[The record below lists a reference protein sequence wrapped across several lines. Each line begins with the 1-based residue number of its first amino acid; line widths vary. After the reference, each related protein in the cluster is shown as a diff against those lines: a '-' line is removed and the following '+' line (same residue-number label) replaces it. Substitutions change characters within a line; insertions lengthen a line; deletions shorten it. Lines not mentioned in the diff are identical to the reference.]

1 MAKKVEIEL
10 DVKSKKAQ
18 EQIENLNEELKD
30 TNKNLDDVGKQG
42 KKGVGKLS
50 GAFKGLGTAIK
61 GMGIGLVIAAFAALF
76 AALKNNQKVL
86 DGFNIVMGTISQVFT
101 EVGNVL
107 VTVYE
112 NVSSSTENFDALGKV
127 MGGILT
133 LVLTPFK
140 LVWDGIKLALLSAQ
154 LAWEESFFGSGDTE
168 TIDRLNQSIKET
180 KESLS
185 DTATEAVQAGSDIVT
200 NFGEAI
206 TEVGDIGSQVA
217 KGLSEISVEAI
228 ADNIA
233 ANVQLKKEADRAAIA
248 NQGLIEQYDRQAEQ
262 QRQIRDDDT
271 KNIADRIA
279 ANNKLKEELEEQK
292 KLMLENVAIMIKQAQ
307 AQFDL
312 TGKEEDYLVL
322 QQALNEEKAVEAQ
335 IEGFMSEQK
344 SNAVALDKEQIELTN
359 SKLESESHL
368 SIERKR
374 FNAELIQDEEL
385 RLKELQ
391 RIDLLEAEQE
401 TVRLQAIIDN
411 ADAGTQAKIDAQI
424 ALDDF
429 TEQSRQTNLTR
440 QREVADAEIT
450 MDKQKI
456 KNKLMVVDA
465 ISQFADAESGIGQA
479 LLIAKQAL
487 MLKETIMDLKR
498 ITFKGTQAIG
508 GAGVDAAENVSK
520 ASKIGPPQ
528 NIITIIMA
536 IAQSLAIIKS
546 VRKAVSKTKAK
557 VSGALGSF
565 GDIPTAAPTQAPD
578 FNIVGQSTGNQIADI
593 MSSQPP
599 MQAFVVSNDVTTA
612 QELDRNIITGASLG

>member
-1 MAKKVEIEL
+1 MAKKIEIEL

-50 GAFKGLGTAIK
+50 GAFKGLGTAMK
-61 GMGIGLVIAAFAALF
+61 AAGIGLVIAAFAALF

-86 DGFNIVMGTISQVFT
+86 DGFNVVMGTISQVFT

-127 MGGILT
+127 LKGIIT
-133 LVLTPFK
+133 IAITPLK
-140 LVWDGIKLALLSAQ
+140 LSFQAIKGAIVGAQ
-154 LAWEESFFGSGDTE
+154 LAWE
-168 TIDRLNQSIKET
+168 QSWLGGNDPERIAELKSELKDIGQGFVDIKDDVV
-180 KESLS
+180 S
-185 DTATEAVQAGSDIVT
+185 AGSDIVN

-206 TEVGDIGSQVA
+206 TEAGDIGSQVA

-228 ADNIA
+228 ADTIA

-262 QRQIRDDDT
+262 QRQIRDDDS

-279 ANNKLKEELEEQK
+279 ANNKLKEELDDQK
-292 KLMLENVAIMIKQAQ
+292 EKMLENVAIMIKQAQ

-344 SNAVALDKEQIELTN
+344 TNAVALDKEQVELTN

-374 FNAELIQDEEL
+374 FNAELIQDELL
-385 RLKELQ
+385 RLEELQ

-401 TVRLQAIIDN
+401 TVRLQAIVDN
-411 ADAGTQAKIDAQI
+411 AIEGTQAKIDAQI
-424 ALDDF
+424 ALDEF

-440 QREVADAEIT
+440 DREIADAKDVISENEKKRDEILQ
-450 MDKQKI
+450 KQKI
-456 KNKLMVVDA
+456 AL
-465 ISQFADAESGIGQA
+465 ISQTFGT
-479 LLIAKQAL
+479 IANILGK
-487 MLKETIMDLKR
+487 
-498 ITFKGTQAIG
+498 
-508 GAGVDAAENVSK
+508 NSK
-520 ASKIGPPQ
+520 AGKAF
-528 NIITIIMA
+528 A
-536 IAQSLAIIKS
+536 IAQALTNTYLGVTEVLDNESTLPEPFATIQRVISIAGVLATGFQAVKSIKS
-546 VRKAVSKTKAK
+546 VNPSSAGGAVPTSISSRA
-557 VSGALGSF
+557 GAAQSQV
-565 GDIPTAAPTQAPD
+565 PA

>member
-1 MAKKVEIEL
+1 MAKKIEIEL

-50 GAFKGLGTAIK
+50 GAFKGLGTAMK
-61 GMGIGLVIAAFAALF
+61 AAGIGLVIAAFAALF

-86 DGFNIVMGTISQVFT
+86 DGFNVVMGTISQVFT

-127 MGGILT
+127 LKGIIT
-133 LVLTPFK
+133 IAITPLK
-140 LVWDGIKLALLSAQ
+140 LSFQAIKGAIVGAQ
-154 LAWEESFFGSGDTE
+154 LAWE
-168 TIDRLNQSIKET
+168 QSWLGGNDPERIAELKSELKDIGQGFVDIKDDVV
-180 KESLS
+180 S
-185 DTATEAVQAGSDIVT
+185 AGSDIVN

-206 TEVGDIGSQVA
+206 TEAGDIGSQVA

-228 ADNIA
+228 ADTIA

-262 QRQIRDDDT
+262 QRQIRDDDS

-279 ANNKLKEELEEQK
+279 ANNKLKEELDDQK
-292 KLMLENVAIMIKQAQ
+292 EKMLENVAIMIKQAQ
-307 AQFDL
+307 AQFNL

-344 SNAVALDKEQIELTN
+344 TNAVALDKEQVELTN

-374 FNAELIQDEEL
+374 FNAELIQDELL
-385 RLKELQ
+385 RLEELQ

-401 TVRLQAIIDN
+401 TVRLQAIVDN
-411 ADAGTQAKIDAQI
+411 AIEGTQAKIDAQI
-424 ALDDF
+424 ALDEF

-440 QREVADAEIT
+440 DREIADAKDVISENEKKRDEILQ
-450 MDKQKI
+450 KQKI
-456 KNKLMVVDA
+456 AL
-465 ISQFADAESGIGQA
+465 ISQTFGT
-479 LLIAKQAL
+479 IANILGK
-487 MLKETIMDLKR
+487 
-498 ITFKGTQAIG
+498 
-508 GAGVDAAENVSK
+508 NSK
-520 ASKIGPPQ
+520 AGKAF
-528 NIITIIMA
+528 A
-536 IAQSLAIIKS
+536 IAQALTNTYLGVTEVLDNESTLPEPFATIQRVISIAGVLATGFQAVKSIKS
-546 VRKAVSKTKAK
+546 VNPSSAGGAVPTSISSRA
-557 VSGALGSF
+557 GAAQSQV
-565 GDIPTAAPTQAPD
+565 PA